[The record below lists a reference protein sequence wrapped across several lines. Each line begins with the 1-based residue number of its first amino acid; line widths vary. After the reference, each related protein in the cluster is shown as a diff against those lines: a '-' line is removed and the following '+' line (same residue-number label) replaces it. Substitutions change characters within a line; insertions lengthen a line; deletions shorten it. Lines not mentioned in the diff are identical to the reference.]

1 MVAASATRS
10 RASGI
15 EMREPKMT
23 RLSTSR
29 PELVGAERVLLRRS
43 LERWEGL
50 GEWVVG
56 RDKGR
61 EHRDH
66 EPRDRD
72 RGTRQR

>member
-15 EMREPKMT
+15 EMREPDDAAEHVA
-23 RLSTSR
+23 